1 MIRPLRFRT
10 VSAHSP
16 ERRRLVA
23 ALGAGALAGLLGA
36 CATTLPPRPVD
47 RARAPRVGD
56 SWRYAYRS
64 EWKQDAPRRLDYAV
78 VSITEQGIGDR
89 LTLDGAA
96 TPWEDRLFTS
106 GFALVPRPFP
116 GLVVNDFSPYL
127 DAFGPLVPG
136 DFAVA
141 MPPAQFGS
149 AWSGTARVLG
159 PEQLA
164 TAAGTLTA
172 TRVKFNGARPFLSG
186 MDDAADPVQIYAT
199 AWFVP
204 AVKRIVKFDF
214 LTQAQRLNPLTRDH
228 YELASYRLG

>member
-1 MIRPLRFRT
+1 MARSIRLRS
-10 VSAHSP
+10 VSGHSLD
-16 ERRRLVA
+16 RRRLVA

-56 SWRYAYRS
+56 AWRYAYRS
-64 EWKQDAPRRLDYAV
+64 EWKQDPPRMLDYAV
-78 VSITEQGIGDR
+78 VSVTEQGIGDR

-96 TPWEDRLFTS
+96 SPWVDHLFGS

-116 GLVVNDFSPYL
+116 GLVVHDFSPYL
-127 DAFGPLVPG
+127 QAFGPLAPG
-136 DFAVA
+136 NFAVA
-141 MPPAQFGS
+141 MPLAQFGS

-159 PEQLA
+159 VEEII
-164 TAAGTLTA
+164 TAAGRFAA
-172 TRVKFNGARPFLSG
+172 TRVQINGGRPFLSG

-199 AWFVP
+199 AWYAS

-214 LTQAQRLNPLTRDH
+214 LSQALRLNPLARDH